1 MPDHSPLSDLPMPR
15 SVWTLDTL
23 YLWVKERIDRVESNT
38 SLQLNSAKE
47 AVGAAKVENDLR
59 LQGMNEF
66 RQSINDRNAAFA
78 QKGEVDTKIGALEAR
93 LYIIEK
99 RTDQATDKS
108 AGAAMMWAA
117 IIGVLVVIGQAVTV
131 FISLRGGAGK

>member
-1 MPDHSPLSDLPMPR
+1 MADPSPLSDLPMPR

-23 YLWVKERIDRVESNT
+23 YLWVKERIDRVEEGT
-38 SLQLNSAKE
+38 KLQLTSAKE

-131 FISLRGGAGK
+131 FISLRGSAGK